1 MKVHVKITALLLLFV
16 VSISCDEIDELT
28 EIDIEDNISATVSV
42 DVADNQGAAS
52 SFTRTATLNLASNQ
66 EISDNLDLV
75 QNVVVN
81 SISYEITD
89 FTGASNA
96 TISNASIAFGST
108 IISVSD
114 LNLEQADANNSI
126 YSITNAADLAAISNA
141 LEASSILTVVV
152 SAGIDTT
159 PATFNVDVIM
169 DVTVTIDVL

>member
-1 MKVHVKITALLLLFV
+1 MKVHVKITALLLLLFAA
-16 VSISCDEIDELT
+16 ISCDEIDELT
-28 EIDIEDNISATVSV
+28 EIDIEDNISTTVGV
-42 DVADNQGAAS
+42 DVPDNQGAAS
-52 SFTRTATLNLASNQ
+52 SFTRTSTLNLASSQ

-89 FTGASNA
+89 YTGAPNA

-108 IISVSD
+108 IIAISE
-114 LNLEQADANNSI
+114 LNLEQADANNTI
-126 YSITNAADLAAISNA
+126 YSISNATDLAAISNA
-141 LEASSILTVVV
+141 LEANSILTVVV
-152 SAGIDTT
+152 SAGIDNT